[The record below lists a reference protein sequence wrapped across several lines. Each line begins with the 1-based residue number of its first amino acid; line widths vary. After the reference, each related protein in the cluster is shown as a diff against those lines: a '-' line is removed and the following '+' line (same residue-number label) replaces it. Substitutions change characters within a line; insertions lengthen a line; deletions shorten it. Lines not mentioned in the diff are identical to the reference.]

1 MRSDP
6 GRIRGHAGAVDE
18 GTGDPAARALRLL
31 SLLST
36 GRAWS
41 GAELAARLGVS
52 PRTVRRDAERLRNL
66 GYAVAARP
74 GPGGSYR
81 LAAGSSMP
89 PLLLSDDEAVTVM
102 AALALAAPR
111 LAPGDAAA
119 RALVK
124 LRQVVPARLRAR
136 ADATSTVTEVV
147 TGRSPTV
154 DPVVIGDLAAAAAED
169 GRVRFA
175 YRSRHGRASTRT
187 VDPYREVVV
196 RGYWYLLGVDV
207 ERDAW
212 RTFRLDRIEA
222 VTRLPGRYRRRALP
236 AENAATYLA
245 ADFHRPGTPVSIVFH
260 LPARRM
266 ADLLATADGELTA
279 LSADRCRY
287 RTHAAG
293 LAWFAATTAAL
304 GVPFT
309 VEHPA
314 ELAEHCRALA
324 AILER
329 AGRAGPPRPDRAIP
343 SVDTGCSAR
352 P

>member
-1 MRSDP
+1 MRPDP
-6 GRIRGHAGAVDE
+6 GRICGHAGAVDE
-18 GTGDPAARALRLL
+18 ELGDPTARTLRLL

-36 GRAWS
+36 GRAVT
-41 GAELAARLGVS
+41 GAELAGRLGVS
-52 PRTVRRDAERLRNL
+52 PRTVRRDAGRLRAL
-66 GYAVAARP
+66 GYAVTSRP

-81 LAAGSSMP
+81 LAAGSAMP
-89 PLLLSDDEAVTVM
+89 PLLSDDEAVTVM

-136 ADATSTVTEVV
+136 ADATSSVTEVV
-147 TGRSPTV
+147 PGRSPTV

-169 GRVRFA
+169 GRVRFT
-175 YRSRHGRASTRT
+175 YRSRPGRTSTRT
-187 VDPYREVVV
+187 ADPYREVVA
-196 RGYWYLLGVDV
+196 RGHRYLLGVDV
-207 ERDAW
+207 DRDAW
-212 RTFRLDRIEA
+212 RTYRLDRIEA

-236 AENAATYLA
+236 AEDAATYFA
-245 ADFHRPGTPVSIVFH
+245 ADFHRTGVPVSVVFD

-266 ADLLATADGELTA
+266 ADLLAPGDGDLTA

-287 RTHAAG
+287 RTRAAG

-304 GVPFT
+304 DVPFT
-309 VEHPA
+309 VEHPD

-324 AILER
+324 TILAR
-329 AGRAGPPRPDRAIP
+329 AGRDGGTKVHDAF
-343 SVDTGCSAR
+343 T
-352 P
+352 

>member
-1 MRSDP
+1 M
-6 GRIRGHAGAVDE
+6 GE
-18 GTGDPAARALRLL
+18 ETGDPTARTLRLL

-36 GRAWS
+36 GRART
-41 GAELAARLGVS
+41 GAELAALLGVS
-52 PRTVRRDAERLRNL
+52 PRTVRRDADRLRGL
-66 GYAVAARP
+66 GYSVTARP

-81 LAAGSSMP
+81 LAPGSSMP

-102 AALALAAPR
+102 TALALAAPR

-136 ADATSTVTEVV
+136 ADATSSVTEVI
-147 TGRSPTV
+147 TGRLPTV

-175 YRSRHGRASTRT
+175 YRSRHGRTATRT
-187 VDPYREVVV
+187 VDPYREVVA
-196 RGYWYLLGVDV
+196 RGHWYLLGVDV

-212 RTFRLDRIEA
+212 RTYRLDRIEA
-222 VTRLPGRYRRRALP
+222 VTRVPGRYRRRALP
-236 AENAATYLA
+236 AEDAATYFAGNLG
-245 ADFHRPGTPVSIVFH
+245 RPGVPVSVVFAA
-260 LPARRM
+260 PARRM
-266 ADLLATADGELTA
+266 TDLLAGGDGELTA

-287 RTHAAG
+287 RTHAAD

-309 VEHPA
+309 VEHPD
-314 ELAEHCRALA
+314 ELAERCRALA
-324 AILER
+324 ALLGR
-329 AGRAGPPRPDRAIP
+329 AGREGAPEVHDAF
-343 SVDTGCSAR
+343 T
-352 P
+352 